1 MKNRSRF
8 TTRSL
13 ILVVSLSVLAI
24 VLVACAPPATP
35 APAGSNLLG
44 KTWLWQ
50 KTEYNNGKDIP
61 VPTPAN
67 YTLQFLPGGQ
77 VSIKADCNTGSGRY
91 AVTNN
96 VDLTISIET
105 LTRAICPP
113 ESLSDEY
120 INELNDTG
128 SYKVEPNG
136 ELVLSLK
143 SGAGMRFK
151 PQ

>member
-1 MKNRSRF
+1 MNSSFRF

-13 ILVVSLSVLAI
+13 ILPVGLSVLAML
-24 VLVACAPPATP
+24 LVACASAATP

-50 KTEYNNGKDIP
+50 KTEFNGGKDIP

-67 YTLQFLPGGQ
+67 YTLQFLPEGQ

-128 SYKVEPNG
+128 SYKVESNG
-136 ELVLSLK
+136 ALVLSLK

>member
-1 MKNRSRF
+1 MQSNSRF
-8 TTRSL
+8 ITRSL
-13 ILVVSLSVLAI
+13 IPVVSVSLLVL
-24 VLVACAPPATP
+24 LVACAPAATP

-67 YTLQFLPGGQ
+67 YTLQFLSEGQ

>member
-1 MKNRSRF
+1 MKSSFRFTNRSLLLPIGL
-8 TTRSL
+8 T
-13 ILVVSLSVLAI
+13 VLAM
-24 VLVACAPPATP
+24 LLAACAPAATP

-61 VPTPAN
+61 VLAPAN
-67 YTLQFLPGGQ
+67 YTLQFLPEDQ

-96 VDLTISIET
+96 VDLTISLET

-120 INELNDTG
+120 INELNDAG
-128 SYKVEPNG
+128 SYRVEPNG
-136 ELVLSLK
+136 ELVFSLK